1 MESVPLLELEL
12 QGARR
17 EQAGA
22 TKRTSLPIT
31 PRVPY
36 RLWEVWKKEAANH
49 NAVMMWAVCCVGF
62 FGFLRSGE
70 MVVSDSGS
78 IDQNQHLSLKDVTT
92 ASMCNRRLTLS
103 EHESRST
110 STRLVSGNAQWLR
123 SYPTWWCVARKM
135 VPYSA

>member
-36 RLWEVWKKEAANH
+36 RLWEVWNKEAANH
-49 NAVMMWAVCCVGF
+49 NAVMMWAVCCV
-62 FGFLRSGE
+62 GFLRSGE

-78 IDQNQHLSLKDVTT
+78 IDQNQNLSLKDVTT

-110 STRLVSGNAQWLR
+110 STRLVSGYALWLR